1 MNVLVVDSHGIFR
14 HGLVASLE
22 SIEGVDAVNEAGSA
36 QAACE
41 HPALGGADVVLVD
54 PSMAGGSGLVVA
66 LSEAAGGR
74 VIVCS
79 EGGEGVA
86 RAALAAGAAGFLDK
100 GTLTHG
106 VLQAALAAAAAGVA
120 VVPFEVLCASG
131 GEGAT
136 TPSPEGLMRESSPPL
151 SEREQRVLAL
161 IAEGHRTREVAT
173 QLCYSERTVKNV
185 LHDVATKLNARSRS
199 QAVAHAVRD
208 GLI

>member
-1 MNVLVVDSHGIFR
+1 MRVLVVDSHAIFR

-22 SIEGVDAVNEAGSA
+22 SIEGVEAVDQAGSVE
-36 QAACE
+36 AACE
-41 HPALGGADVVLVD
+41 HPAVRGADVVLVD
-54 PSMAGGSGLVVA
+54 PSMAGGSGLLVA
-66 LSEAAGGR
+66 LGEAADGR

-86 RAALAAGAAGFLDK
+86 RAALAAGAAGFLHK
-100 GTLTHG
+100 GTLTHD

-120 VVPFEVLCASG
+120 VVPCELLGASPS
-131 GEGAT
+131 EDAT
-136 TPSPEGLMRESSPPL
+136 TSSRHGPTPASSPPL
-151 SEREQRVLAL
+151 NEREQRVLAL
-161 IAEGHRTREVAT
+161 IADGHRTREVAT

-199 QAVAHAVRD
+199 QAVACAVRD